1 MRLLSFHLD
10 ILLIY
15 GVCKAQP
22 HNSVSESS
30 FYKHIDCDLPDAER
44 VRQLLIWCSSRA
56 ASNSTTSS
64 PKDPPQALPPLS
76 AQGIQLL
83 KSVQDDVVRM
93 LAERKIDLSLYPPEA
108 SGSVVTEPQ
117 KENEQNVT
125 NRGWEVTYGTHIQ
138 RCVSQLAISLMHLT
152 REQGNGGR

>member
-1 MRLLSFHLD
+1 MRLWSFHLD

-15 GVCKAQP
+15 GVRKAQP

-108 SGSVVTEPQ
+108 SGSAVTEPQ

-138 RCVSQLAISLMHLT
+138 RCVFQLVISFMPLT
-152 REQGNGGR
+152 CE